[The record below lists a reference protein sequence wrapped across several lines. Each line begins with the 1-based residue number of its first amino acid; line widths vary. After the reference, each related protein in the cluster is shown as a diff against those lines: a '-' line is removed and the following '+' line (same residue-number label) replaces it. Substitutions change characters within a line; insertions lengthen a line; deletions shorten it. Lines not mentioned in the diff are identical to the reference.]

1 MQCVIAAL
9 KDDYNLGQQVS
20 AGGSTNFPLNLFFL
34 FFAITAA
41 LGWETAGQCN
51 PALDLGGRMMLSVVG
66 YPSSIWTSN
75 GGYAWIP
82 VVVPVIGACF
92 GAWLYDLFV
101 FTGSSPVNSPY
112 MGMKKMWSPVTD
124 MQNRRQ
130 RYKQRRDPE
139 TGQT

>member
-1 MQCVIAAL
+1 
-9 KDDYNLGQQVS
+9 
-20 AGGSTNFPLNLFFL
+20 
-34 FFAITAA
+34 
-41 LGWETAGQCN
+41 
-51 PALDLGGRMMLSVVG
+51 MMLSVVG